1 MKEEGLGP
9 RDSIDHSFVLLDGC
23 PIGLG
28 DVPPAR
34 ATAPRAAIADEL
46 NEARMPEQR
55 RLLIRTMLGAIGFD
69 WLCYWR
75 LNCVGDT
82 ITRAWYVRDYA
93 APGWPERY
101 IEQRYLEVDPR
112 IAFACR
118 REWPLVWD
126 LDTLRQTGSDS
137 SDVPADQRNGS
148 NMAQRLARLLA
159 DAHDAGMR
167 SGITFSLASPR
178 SAQQSVLS
186 LSCANLSRH
195 WISDR
200 IVGQAYA
207 LGLAL
212 HEYLIDHAAPLVDE
226 HDEPHGKPITPVQQR
241 ILDALTRG
249 LSDRQIAESLRM
261 STHNVDYHLRLL
273 KKRFGAANRVH
284 LAYLAGQGELR

>member
-1 MKEEGLGP
+1 MRP
-9 RDSIDHSFVLLDGC
+9 RHSVDHSFVMLDGC

-28 DVPPAR
+28 D
-34 ATAPRAAIADEL
+34 APRTPAAMQRASIADEL
-46 NEARMPEQR
+46 NDARTPAQR

-75 LNCVGDT
+75 LSCVGDT

-112 IAFACR
+112 VAFACR

-126 LDTLRQTGSDS
+126 LDTLEQTGSQSAD
-137 SDVPADQRNGS
+137 PAAARKSVNT
-148 NMAQRLARLLA
+148 AERFARLIA
-159 DAHDAGMR
+159 DAHDAGLR
-167 SGITFSLASPR
+167 SGVTFGLASPR
-178 SAQQSVLS
+178 STQQSVLS
-186 LSCANLSRH
+186 LSCANQSRD

-200 IVGQAYA
+200 IVGQVYA

-212 HEYLIDHAAPLVDE
+212 HEYLIDHAAPLVATDG
-226 HDEPHGKPITPVQQR
+226 EPRGKPLSVVQRR

-249 LSDRQIAESLRM
+249 LSDRQIAQSLQM
-261 STHNVDYHLRLL
+261 STHNVDYHLRFL

>member
-1 MKEEGLGP
+1 MTP
-9 RDSIDHSFVLLDGC
+9 RDRVDHSFVLLDGC

-28 DVPPAR
+28 DAPHAR
-34 ATAPRAAIADEL
+34 AAARRPTVADEL
-46 NEARMPEQR
+46 NEARTPAQR
-55 RLLIRTMLGAIGFD
+55 QLLIRAMLGAIGFD

-82 ITRAWYVRDYA
+82 VTRAWYVRDYA
-93 APGWPERY
+93 APGWSERY

-126 LDTLRQTGSDS
+126 LDTLRQTGGDGLAR
-137 SDVPADQRNGS
+137 PGADT
-148 NMAQRLARLLA
+148 AQRLARLIA
-159 DAHDAGMR
+159 DAYDAGLR
-167 SGITFSLASPR
+167 SGITFSVASPR

-212 HEYLIDHAAPLVDE
+212 HEYLIDHAAPLVE
-226 HDEPHGKPITPVQQR
+226 AREEARGKPISAVQQR

-249 LSDRQIAESLRM
+249 LSDRQIAESLHM